1 LKLVQKLAA
10 CNSKIAQ
17 KIVREPGPCDTSSIF
32 NATMLQIAPSN
43 ITLKDGLKELYNAN
57 FHPGH
62 TKPKFLYT
70 RIAIFNKFKTE
81 PLFSRLHRGKCFLAI
96 QSDTKNGYSNFIW
109 IFLVN

>member
-1 LKLVQKLAA
+1 
-10 CNSKIAQ
+10 
-17 KIVREPGPCDTSSIF
+17 
-32 NATMLQIAPSN
+32 MLQIAPSN
-43 ITLKDGLKELYNAN
+43 ITLKDGLKELYNAI